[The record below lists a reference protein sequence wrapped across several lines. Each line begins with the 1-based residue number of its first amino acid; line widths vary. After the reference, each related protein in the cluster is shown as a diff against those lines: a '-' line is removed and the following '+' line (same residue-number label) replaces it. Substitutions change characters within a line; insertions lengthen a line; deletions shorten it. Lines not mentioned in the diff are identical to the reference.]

1 MTQAFAILPTLRFL
15 TGSYVCHKF
24 YLKMK
29 PYHEIT
35 KELVKKDT
43 ILATAIKSVKEEI
56 NPEPG
61 IDIYYSLLSSIV
73 SQQLSVKVAKVIWRR
88 LTELF
93 ADQYP
98 TAEQVL
104 LTEDDDLRGVGL
116 SRQKTKYINNV
127 AQFSLDNDISFDYLN
142 SKTDDE
148 IIKYLTQIVGIGKWT
163 VQMILMFPMDRPNVF
178 PVDDLGIQTKMKV
191 WYNIELE
198 KKELRNKLT
207 EIAKKWDPY
216 KTLACKY
223 IWESEK

>member
-1 MTQAFAILPTLRFL
+1 MQ
-15 TGSYVCHKF
+15 SYQ
-24 YLKMK
+24 
-29 PYHEIT
+29 EIT
-35 KELVKKDT
+35 KELVRKDA
-43 ILATAIKSVKEEI
+43 ILAKVIKSVNKEI
-56 NPEPG
+56 KPSPG
-61 IDIYYSLLSSIV
+61 IDVYYSLLKSIV

-98 TAEQVL
+98 AAELIL
-104 LTEDDDLRGVGL
+104 LTDDDDLRGIGL

-142 SKTDDE
+142 KMSDDE
-148 IIKYLTQIVGIGKWT
+148 IINYLTQIVGIGKWT

-178 PVDDLGIQTKMKV
+178 PVDDLGIQTKMKA
-191 WYNIELE
+191 WYGIDLE

-207 EIAKKWDPY
+207 KISEKWDPY

-223 IWESEK
+223 IWESEI

>member
-1 MTQAFAILPTLRFL
+1 
-15 TGSYVCHKF
+15 
-24 YLKMK
+24 MK

-35 KELVKKDT
+35 KELVKKDA
-43 ILATAIKSVKEEI
+43 ILAKAIKSVKEELK
-56 NPEPG
+56 PEPD

-98 TAEQVL
+98 TAEQIL
-104 LTEDDDLRGVGL
+104 LTDDGDLRGIGL

-127 AQFSLDNDISFDYLN
+127 AQFSLDNDISFEYLN
-142 SKTDDE
+142 KMTDDD
-148 IIKYLTQIVGIGKWT
+148 IITYLTQIVGIGKWT

-178 PVDDLGIQTKMKV
+178 PVDDLGIQTKMKA
-191 WYNIELE
+191 WYKIDLE

-207 EIAKKWDPY
+207 EIAEKWSPY

-223 IWESEK
+223 VWESVI